1 MSVWLNMSAFAH
13 KECLLFMG
21 NTSTQVSFDLIMSV
35 KSCEYGVGENSYIM
49 AGKLAGITKL
59 VNEFYNNMDVF
70 SESKKIRNMHSSDLS
85 ESRKKLSYFLSG
97 WLGGPKL
104 YAENYGSI
112 NIPQAHKHL
121 SVGIKESEAWLLC
134 MKKAIDKQPYEES
147 FKTYLIEQLRVPA
160 ERIRMVSGT

>member
-1 MSVWLNMSAFAH
+1 M
-13 KECLLFMG
+13 MG
-21 NTSTQVSFDLIMSV
+21 IN
-35 KSCEYGVGENSYIM
+35 SCAYGVGENSYIM

-59 VNEFYNNMDVF
+59 VDDFYHHMDVF
-70 SESKKIRNMHSSDLS
+70 SDARKIRDMHASDLA
-85 ESRKKLSYFLSG
+85 ESSKKLSYFLSG

-121 SVGIKESEAWLLC
+121 SIGVEESEAWLLC

-147 FKTYLIEQLRVPA
+147 FKTYLIAQLRVPA
-160 ERIRMVSGT
+160 ERILIASGT